1 MTFCEIKFRN
11 SHSGPQTSK
20 NIQNVVFFYSLKVKT
35 LKQIAEDRGLQG
47 FKKLR
52 KPALVELLSK

>member
-1 MTFCEIKFRN
+1 M
-11 SHSGPQTSK
+11 
-20 NIQNVVFFYSLKVKT
+20 VT
-35 LKQIAEDRGLQG
+35 LKQIAEDRGLEG